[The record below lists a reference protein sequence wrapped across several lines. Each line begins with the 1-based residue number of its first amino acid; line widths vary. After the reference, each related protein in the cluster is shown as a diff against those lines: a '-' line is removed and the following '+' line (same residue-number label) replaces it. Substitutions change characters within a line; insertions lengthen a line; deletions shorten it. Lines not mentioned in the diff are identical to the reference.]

1 MLRTLAAPAMNQ
13 MELRLYGEEIAR
25 LQRAQRTIAEV

>member
-13 MELRLYGEEIAR
+13 MELRLYGEEIPR
-25 LQRAQRTIAEV
+25 SPTPR